1 MHQQCSICHM
11 VFVCFTDDNEC
22 SLGTHNC
29 SSEANCTDTV
39 GGYSCS
45 CQTGFYGNG
54 FLCLLGKGLTQVS
67 TQQLAL
73 LWIQGSVYM
82 DQHMRNTLE
91 STTNNYVSTSPS
103 YTLAVD
109 SLSML
114 TSIVPS
120 LSTIRNSLIGRVLCS
135 VLGTY
140 CVDLNLCNNSFAD
153 YYSGDDDSALLCTS
167 LCTLL

>member
-1 MHQQCSICHM
+1 MTMSAA
-11 VFVCFTDDNEC
+11 
-22 SLGTHNC
+22 LGHTTAVARQTVLIQWVATAAPARLGSMEMAFCAYLVRASHRYQP
-29 SSEANCTDTV
+29 SSWPCY
-39 GGYSCS
+39 GYM
-45 CQTGFYGNG
+45 
-54 FLCLLGKGLTQVS
+54 
-67 TQQLAL
+67 
-73 LWIQGSVYM
+73 QGSVYM

-120 LSTIRNSLIGRVLCS
+120 LSTTRNSLIGRVLCS